1 MEWEWKLTS
10 NNRKHLP
17 QTGKTLHLSGLKFHF
32 LGHILLPIF
41 MIIFPM
47 FSLYNFQYLV
57 AISNFKKTVSYNR
70 KSMLSLILMI
80 FWWLVLL
87 FLEPLFSR
95 LRKSTDFSSNF
106 WENGIIFVSVQQNPS
121 TWKSLHRKKPLSKS
135 LLRKFPPSKMPP
147 QKNTSQQNPTRQNN
161 TQQNTYD
168 FKKAYL
174 QI

>member
-47 FSLYNFQYLV
+47 FSLYNFKYLV
-57 AISNFKKTVSYNR
+57 AIYNFKKTVSYNW

-106 WENGIIFVSVQQNPS
+106 WENGIIFVSVSVSMYQCWKMSKTLPDTFYKWLTTFSLISYNYCNK
-121 TWKSLHRKKPLSKS
+121 TWDWKK
-135 LLRKFPPSKMPP
+135 
-147 QKNTSQQNPTRQNN
+147 N
-161 TQQNTYD
+161 
-168 FKKAYL
+168 
-174 QI
+174 